1 MSDLFYNSPTLTEW
15 RGAAGHDWPAYVT
28 HDFVKGLAD
37 GTLPA
42 EAFQR
47 YLIQDY
53 IFLVHFTR
61 AWAMAVVK
69 SESLEEMKIAAATVD
84 ALVNQEMQLHVQTCL
99 KAGISEDQLYGAE
112 EAVENLT
119 YTRFVMDAGI
129 SGDFLDLMA
138 ALSPCVFG
146 YGEIGLFTQKT
157 KQAGTSYHE
166 WIEAYSG
173 NDYQNLCLNVAAM
186 VEKATLSRLGPRP
199 FENPRWPSLCKRF
212 QTATKL
218 ETNFWEMGL
227 KGSKW

>member
-1 MSDLFYNSPTLTEW
+1 MNKPFYNSPVLTTW
-15 RGAAGHDWPAYVT
+15 RQAAGQDWPAYVE

-99 KAGISEDQLYGAE
+99 KAGISEEQLYSAE
-112 EAVENLT
+112 EAIENLT
-119 YTRFVMDAGI
+119 YTRFVMDAGL
-129 SGDFLDLMA
+129 SGDFLDLIA

-146 YGEIGLFTQKT
+146 YGEIGLLTQRLA
-157 KQAGTSYHE
+157 QADTPYQE
-166 WIEAYSG
+166 WIDTYS
-173 NDYQNLCLNVAAM
+173 NEDYQSLCFTVAEM
-186 VEKATLSRLGPRP
+186 IENSCKARLGDDPVKSVRMP
-199 FENPRWPSLCKRF
+199 ALCKRF
-212 QTATKL
+212 HTATKL
-218 ETNFWEMGL
+218 EASFWEMGL